1 MGPEGSQESSLFL
14 LFKANVK
21 LTWSHCELQLA
32 WRPQTAT
39 GFLWLT
45 PLYLFQRL
53 DLDFV
58 RHEVKGSPGL
68 CDVVVVNVGYEVKQV
83 RVSCGSI
90 TC

>member
-1 MGPEGSQESSLFL
+1 MGPEGSQESSLLL
-14 LFKANVK
+14 LFKADVK

-39 GFLWLT
+39 GSLWLI

-58 RHEVKGSPGL
+58 RHEVKRSSGL
-68 CDVVVVNVGYEVKQV
+68 YDVVVVNVGCEFKQV
-83 RVSCGSI
+83 WVSCGSV